1 MVKAIIIFFMF
12 IISFSGRLALGASEV
27 YINVTKPYFKKI
39 VIAVPYS
46 YRDGSFRKDD
56 NLSREMALILAND
69 LRISGLFEVIDNPL
83 LVSAIAG
90 SEGSVKVDFNQWR
103 VLGAQALVK
112 ADYSL
117 GEDKKLM
124 IKCRLYD
131 LLQEKQVL
139 GKAYGGEQNL
149 LRRMVHRLSD
159 EIVLKLTGEKGMAQ
173 TRIAFISDVSG
184 QKEVYSIDFDGH
196 NLERL
201 TRNRSIALSPAW
213 SPDGKR
219 IAYMSYHEGNPD
231 LYFMSSDG
239 SYQVAV
245 STFPGLNATPDWSPD
260 GSRIALTLSKDGNAQ
275 IYTFKVD
282 GTDFRR
288 LTRDQSCDWS
298 PSWSPDGERIAFGS
312 DRTGTPEIY
321 IMNKDGTDVRPLTHQ
336 GNYNDS
342 PAWSPKGD
350 LIAFA
355 SRQKGLFVFDIWVI
369 GRDGNNPQRL
379 TSNSGRNENPC
390 WSPDGRY
397 IVFSS
402 TRKGNR
408 DIYIMNS
415 DGSNQRRL
423 TFLGGNNYCPSWS
436 PLESQETFGNN
447 AQEGGGN

>member
-1 MVKAIIIFFMF
+1 MVKAIILFFMF
-12 IISFSGRLALGASEV
+12 IISFSGRPALGVSEL
-27 YINVTKPYFKKI
+27 YIDVTKPYFKKI
-39 VIAVPYS
+39 VIAVPYP
-46 YRDGSFRKDD
+46 YRDGSFQKDD

-83 LVSAIAG
+83 LVSAIAE

-103 VLGAQALVK
+103 GLGAQVVVK
-112 ADYSL
+112 CDYSL
-117 GEDKKLM
+117 VEGKKLA
-124 IKCRLYD
+124 IRCRLYD
-131 LLQEKQVL
+131 LLREEQVL
-139 GKAYGGEQNL
+139 GKGYGGDQNL
-149 LRRMVHRLSD
+149 LRRMVHKLSD
-159 EIVLKLTGEKGMAQ
+159 EIVLKITGEKGMAE
-173 TRIAFISDVSG
+173 TKIAFVSDVSG
-184 QKEVYSIDFDGH
+184 HKEVYKIDFDGH

-219 IAYMSYHEGNPD
+219 IAYTSYYEGNPD
-231 LYFMSSDG
+231 LYFMSRDG
-239 SYQVAV
+239 SYQVAT

-260 GSRIALTLSKDGNAQ
+260 GSRIALALSKDGNAE
-275 IYTFKVD
+275 IYTFRVD

-288 LTRDQSCDWS
+288 LTRHQSSDWS
-298 PSWSPDGERIAFGS
+298 PSWSPDGKRIAFGS

-321 IMNKDGTDVRPLTHQ
+321 IMNNDGGDVRRLTQQ
-336 GNYNDS
+336 GSYNDS

-355 SRQKGLFVFDIWVI
+355 SRQKGLFDIWVI
-369 GRDGNNPQRL
+369 GSDGSNPQRL
-379 TSNSGRNENPC
+379 TSNSGNNESPF

-402 TRKGNR
+402 NR
-408 DIYIMNS
+408 GGRSDVYIMNS

-436 PLESQETFGNN
+436 PRDSQEAFGNS
-447 AQEGGGN
+447 AQEEGGN

>member
-1 MVKAIIIFFMF
+1 MGKRVIFFFMF
-12 IISFSGRLALGASEV
+12 IINFSVCLAFGASEV
-27 YINVTKPYFKKI
+27 YIDVTKPGFKKI
-39 VIAVPYS
+39 VIAIPNF
-46 YRDGSFRKDD
+46 YRDGSFPKED
-56 NLSREMALILAND
+56 NLSKEMAKILTND

-83 LVSAIAG
+83 FVSPIVE
-90 SEGSVKVDFNQWR
+90 SEGNVKVDFNQWR
-103 VLGAQALVK
+103 LLGVQVLVK

-117 GEDKKLM
+117 TEGKKLT
-124 IKCRLYD
+124 IRCRLYD
-131 LLQEKQVL
+131 LLREEQVL
-139 GKAYGGEQNL
+139 GKAYGGDQNF
-149 LRRMVHRLSD
+149 LRRIIHRFSD

-173 TRIAFISDVSG
+173 TKIVFVSDVSG
-184 QKEVYSIDFDGH
+184 HKEVYTIDFDGH

-201 TRNRSIALSPAW
+201 TGNRSIALSPAW

-219 IAYMSYHEGNPD
+219 IAYTSYREGNPD
-231 LYFMSSDG
+231 LYFMSPDG
-239 SYQVAV
+239 SYQVAA

-260 GSRIALTLSKDGNAQ
+260 GSRIALALSKDGNAE

-288 LTRDQSCDWS
+288 LTRHQSSDWS
-298 PSWSPDGERIAFGS
+298 PSWSPDGGKIAFSS

-321 IMNKDGTDVRPLTHQ
+321 IMNKDGGDDRQLTHQ
-336 GNYNDS
+336 GSYNDS

-355 SRQKGLFVFDIWVI
+355 SRQKGLFDIWVI
-369 GRDGNNPQRL
+369 GSDGSNAQAL
-379 TSNSGRNENPC
+379 TSNSGNNESPF

-402 TRKGNR
+402 NRGGRR

-436 PLESQETFGNN
+436 PRESQEASGNST
-447 AQEGGGN
+447 QEGGGN

>member
-1 MVKAIIIFFMF
+1 MGKVVIVFLMLIIN
-12 IISFSGRLALGASEV
+12 FSGRLALGASEL
-27 YINVTKPYFKKI
+27 YIDVTKPYFKKI
-39 VIAVPYS
+39 VIAIPDL
-46 YRDGSFRKDD
+46 YRDGSFQKDD
-56 NLSREMALILAND
+56 NLSKEMARILVND

-83 LVSAIAG
+83 FVSAIAE
-90 SEGSVKVDFNQWR
+90 SEGNVKVDFNQWR
-103 VLGAQALVK
+103 GLGAQVLVK

-117 GEDKKLM
+117 VEGKKLT
-124 IKCRLYD
+124 IRCRLYD
-131 LLQEKQVL
+131 LLREEQVL
-139 GKAYGGEQNL
+139 GKVYQGDQNL
-149 LRRMVHRLSD
+149 LRKLVHRFSD
-159 EIVLKLTGEKGMAQ
+159 EIMLKLTGERGMAQ
-173 TRIAFISDVSG
+173 TKIAFISDVSG
-184 QKEVYSIDFDGH
+184 HKEVYTIDFDGH

-219 IAYMSYHEGNPD
+219 IAYTSYHEGNPD
-231 LYFMSSDG
+231 LYFISWDG
-239 SYQVAV
+239 SNQVAV
-245 STFPGLNATPDWSPD
+245 STFPGLNAIPDWSPD
-260 GSRIALTLSKDGNAQ
+260 GSRVALTLSKDGNAE

-288 LTRDQSCDWS
+288 LTRHQSSDWS
-298 PSWSPDGERIAFGS
+298 PSWSPDGEKIAFGS

-321 IMNKDGTDVRPLTHQ
+321 IMNKDGGDVRRLTHQ
-336 GNYNDS
+336 GSYNDS

-355 SRQKGLFVFDIWVI
+355 SRQKGLFDIWVI
-369 GRDGNNPQRL
+369 GSDGKNAQRL
-379 TSNSGRNENPC
+379 TSNSGNNENPC

-402 TRKGNR
+402 SRGGRR

-436 PLESQETFGNN
+436 PRDSQEAFGNN
-447 AQEGGGN
+447 AEEGGGN